1 MKVNADS
8 DSRQATKDDDRK
20 TAVGNFLRH
29 TSIDELPQFWN
40 VLKGDMSVVGPR
52 PHMLAH
58 TEEYRKL
65 ISQYMVRHLVKP
77 GITGWAQIQ
86 GYRGATSL
94 EMMEKRVDLDVWYI
108 EHWSFMLDIKII
120 ARTVINA
127 ASGEENAY

>member
-1 MKVNADS
+1 
-8 DSRQATKDDDRK
+8 
-20 TAVGNFLRH
+20 
-29 TSIDELPQFWN
+29 
-40 VLKGDMSVVGPR
+40 
-52 PHMLAH
+52 
-58 TEEYRKL
+58 
-65 ISQYMVRHLVKP
+65 MVRHLVKP